1 MTVPDPTA
9 SRAVLVGVHAY
20 TRLDPL
26 PPVATGLT
34 RLARLLRDPTVWGL
48 PADHVTVLGS
58 DASRDAILG
67 SVRDAARECTDTLL
81 VYFAGHGLRD
91 RSGEQ
96 LHLAL
101 ADADDEHPE
110 IGSLDYTS
118 LRRVVN
124 RVGGRARR
132 RITVLDCCYSGLA
145 GGMGAP
151 PPALTRPH
159 LARLLDRDDLDD
171 ADDHG
176 SCVLTSAPG
185 TGRSFAPPGGRYPEF
200 TGALIDI
207 LDNGVEGAGPAL
219 SPDLVWRLVRHRLRT
234 QGSPEPQQF
243 GHNAVVRL
251 DWVHNR
257 AHYGTTGRPATPDA
271 PPQVTFRKARSDH
284 PAPLAPARPHP
295 PRPSGRPVP
304 VTVPPPLPTRRAG
317 GLATLARR
325 TVALLTDVAILVAAF
340 FAMTGLVLW
349 VGTLGLFSANGDD
362 PTTLITWFACW
373 LLVATG
379 PEVFT
384 GASYGKRLC
393 GLRTVDYH
401 GTRLTLPRR
410 FARAALRLLV
420 GAPAALT
427 VLGMIVIVRFAIVD
441 THNRCPWDRATKSMV
456 ILLPR

>member
-1 MTVPDPTA
+1 MTVPDPAA

-26 PPVATGLT
+26 PPVVAGVT
-34 RLARLLRDPTVWGL
+34 RLAGLLCDPTVWGL

-58 DASRDAILG
+58 DASRDTILS

-91 RSGEQ
+91 RNGEQ
-96 LHLAL
+96 LRLAL

-110 IGSLDYTS
+110 IGTLDYTS

-151 PPALTRPH
+151 PALTRPH
-159 LARLLDRDDLDD
+159 LARLLERDDLDD
-171 ADDHG
+171 AEDHG

-185 TGRSFAPPGGRYPEF
+185 TGRSFAPPGGEYPEF

-219 SPDLVWRLVRHRLRT
+219 TPYLVWRLVRHRLRA

-243 GHNAVVRL
+243 GHNAVVRH
-251 DWVHNR
+251 DWVRNR
-257 AHYGTTGRPATPDA
+257 AHHRTTGRPETPDA
-271 PPQVTFRKARSDH
+271 PVKGASRKTRSDRSAFLT
-284 PAPLAPARPHP
+284 PPPSRP
-295 PRPSGRPVP
+295 PRSSGLPFSVA
-304 VTVPPPLPTRRAG
+304 VPPPSTRKAG
-317 GLATLARR
+317 ELATLGRR
-325 TVALLTDVAILVAAF
+325 SVALLTDVVMLVVMF
-340 FAMTGLVLW
+340 FAVAEFFRSVGFLDDLGIREGLV
-349 VGTLGLFSANGDD
+349 VGLAS
-362 PTTLITWFACW
+362 W

-379 PEVFT
+379 PELFT
-384 GASYGKRLC
+384 GASYGKLLC
-393 GLRTVDYH
+393 RLRTVDYQ
-401 GTRLTLPRR
+401 GTRLTLPRK

-420 GAPAALT
+420 GAPATLT
-427 VLGMIVIVRFAIVD
+427 VLGVILIVRLAIDD
-441 THNRCPWDRATKSMV
+441 THNRCPWDRATESMV
-456 ILLPR
+456 IFLPR